1 MRDHRSLFRE
11 RLSWVANSGIP
22 ILLAVVVLLAGAYLF
37 RPRFVR
43 PPVLLVDGM
52 AYLAPA
58 RHTTEPQEDLT
69 YLGEV
74 SGIVDEDRTPEK
86 DFQANHDIAGAS
98 VYRRDDSSLAVLD
111 DGLWYIYYVQ
121 E

>member
-11 RLSWVANSGIP
+11 RLSWVAGSGIP
-22 ILLAVVVLLAGAYLF
+22 IILAVAVVLGGAYLF

-43 PPVLLVDGM
+43 PPVLLVDG
-52 AYLAPA
+52 AVYLAPA
-58 RHTTEPQEDLT
+58 RPATEPQEDLT

-74 SGIVDEDRTPEK
+74 SGIVDGDRAPEK
-86 DFQANHDIAGAS
+86 NFQANHDIAGAS
-98 VYRRDDSSLAVLD
+98 VYRRGDGNLAVLD
-111 DGLWYIYYVQ
+111 DGLWYIYDAR